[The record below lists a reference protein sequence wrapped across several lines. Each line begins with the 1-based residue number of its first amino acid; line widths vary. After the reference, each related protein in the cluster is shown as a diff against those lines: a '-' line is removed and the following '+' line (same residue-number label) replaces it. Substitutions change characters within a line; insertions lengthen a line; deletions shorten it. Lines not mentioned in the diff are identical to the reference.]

1 MSFDPR
7 ITPARA
13 DLADE
18 RLRGAVEA
26 PRYSTGT
33 LMRVAASSTPL
44 RSHPSPE
51 ASIDTEALRG
61 ERVRVYDEHEGW
73 AWGQLESDGY
83 VGYLSTEALGPED
96 PAPTHRVAALRTFL
110 YPGPNLKLPPLRH
123 LSLGAAVPV
132 IGREN
137 EWARIGPTAFVFAA
151 HLAPLDSRERDFV
164 AVAER
169 FLGTPYLWGGKT
181 SLGLDCSGL
190 IQLALA
196 AAGIKAPRDT
206 DLQEKALGRPVALAP
221 DLSGLKRGDLIFWKG
236 HMGVMLDAAR
246 LLHAN
251 GHHMA
256 VAIEP
261 LAEAEERIRLK
272 SFGPIVAVKRLGCL
286 TASDLTSGAIP
297 DGRSPIRDP

>member
-1 MSFDPR
+1 MSFDRR

-18 RLRGAVEA
+18 RLRQTVEA

-33 LMRVAASSTPL
+33 LMRVVVPSAPL
-44 RSHPSPE
+44 RPHPSPE
-51 ASIDTEALRG
+51 VSIDTEALMG

-83 VGYLSTEALGPED
+83 VGYLSAEALGPEE
-96 PAPTHRVAALRTFL
+96 PAPTHRVAALRSFVF
-110 YPGPNLKLPPLRH
+110 PGPNLKLPPLQH

-132 IGREN
+132 IGREK
-137 EWARIGPTAFVFAA
+137 EWARIGGTAFIFAG
-151 HLAPLDSRERDFV
+151 HLAPLASHERDFV

-190 IQLALA
+190 IQLSLA
-196 AAGIKAPRDT
+196 AAGMHAPRDT
-206 DLQEKALGRPVALAP
+206 DMQQAALGQPVDLAP
-221 DLSGLKRGDLIFWKG
+221 DLSGLRRGDLVFWKG
-236 HMGVMLDAAR
+236 HMGVMLDETR

-261 LAEAEERIRLK
+261 SREAEERIRLN
-272 SFGPIVAVKRLGCL
+272 SYGPIVAVKRL
-286 TASDLTSGAIP
+286 P
-297 DGRSPIRDP
+297 NSPVS

>member
-18 RLRGAVEA
+18 RLRGALEA

-33 LMRVAASSTPL
+33 LMRIVAPSTPL
-44 RSHPSPE
+44 RARPSPE
-51 ASIDTEALRG
+51 VSIDTEALIG

-83 VGYLSTEALGPED
+83 VGYFSAEALGPED
-96 PAPTHRVAALRTFL
+96 PPPTHRVSALRTFV

-123 LSLGAAVPV
+123 LSLGATVPV
-132 IGREN
+132 IGREK
-137 EWARIGPTAFVFAA
+137 EWAVTGPTAFVFAA
-151 HLAPLDSRERDFV
+151 HLAPLDSRESDFV

-169 FLGTPYLWGGKT
+169 FVGTPYLWGGKT

-190 IQLALA
+190 IQLSLA
-196 AAGIKAPRDT
+196 AAGIAAPRDT
-206 DLQEKALGRPVALAP
+206 DMQQQALGAPVELAP
-221 DLSGLKRGDLIFWKG
+221 DVSGLRRGDIVFWKG
-236 HMGVMLDAAR
+236 HMGVMLDAER

-261 LAEAEERIRLK
+261 LREAEERIRLN
-272 SFGPIVAVKRLGCL
+272 SYGPVVAIKRLPALC
-286 TASDLTSGAIP
+286 A
-297 DGRSPIRDP
+297 